1 MDSNTELP
9 IDSLRLRNWQ
19 TDVVYIYIHIVILT
33 VCPASVIKTIFNVC
47 NLGCAAKTI
56 QGTCCRF
63 PFKYRGKV
71 YRQCTRVGSHRPWC
85 FTAAKKRGKRL
96 KWGYCAGRMKLIRS
110 VIVLNHISLCC
121 LPLTHAFIFSF
132 DWFFIFWWKIKTDPT
147 LNILQLR
154 MHAHD
159 FTTATLSV
167 APNDISTS
175 CYRGARA

>member
-1 MDSNTELP
+1 MDSDTELP
-9 IDSLRLRNWQ
+9 TDSLRLRNWQ

-56 QGTCCRF
+56 QGACCRF

-96 KWGYCAGRMKLIRS
+96 KWGYCAGRMKLTLIIRS

-121 LPLTHAFIFSF
+121 LPLTHAFIFLLIDFSSF
-132 DWFFIFWWKIKTDPT
+132 DEKLK
-147 LNILQLR
+147 LILHLTY
-154 MHAHD
+154 
-159 FTTATLSV
+159 F
-167 APNDISTS
+167 N
-175 CYRGARA
+175 